1 MFRGYKELTAEL
13 VVARRSQDYQ
23 ERRARSASV
32 ERAPPA
38 SYYKSVVGTRSVLLS
53 SSYLLLALYSSK

>member
-38 SYYKSVVGTRSVLLS
+38 SYYKSVVGTRSVS
-53 SSYLLLALYSSK
+53 STYL